1 MSVSFALVD
10 VDVCVLCGVGG
21 FICSRGFCLFLTG
34 MAKLLESALK
44 GEDELSNL
52 DKEAEELVKVLL
64 SSRKTPNTRS
74 KKQKLQ
80 HK

>member
-1 MSVSFALVD
+1 
-10 VDVCVLCGVGG
+10 
-21 FICSRGFCLFLTG
+21 

>member
-1 MSVSFALVD
+1 MV
-10 VDVCVLCGVGG
+10 
-21 FICSRGFCLFLTG
+21 
-34 MAKLLESALK
+34 KLLLSALE

-64 SSRKTPNTRS
+64 SSRKIPRSS

>member
-1 MSVSFALVD
+1 MV
-10 VDVCVLCGVGG
+10 
-21 FICSRGFCLFLTG
+21 
-34 MAKLLESALK
+34 KLLESALK

-64 SSRKTPNTRS
+64 SSRKTPKRS